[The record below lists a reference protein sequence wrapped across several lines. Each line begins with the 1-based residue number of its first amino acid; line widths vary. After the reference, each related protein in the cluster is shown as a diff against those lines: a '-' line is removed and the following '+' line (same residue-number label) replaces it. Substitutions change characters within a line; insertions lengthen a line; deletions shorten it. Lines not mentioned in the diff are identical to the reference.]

1 MKLVRNNLVRT
12 IALAVIAILV
22 TLTAASPAEA
32 GCMREYD
39 DCGHCARSAM
49 FEAIFELDLGA
60 LHDAY
65 LDGIDC
71 DIDFVHC
78 LMFAHH
84 HQYEC
89 GGV

>member
-1 MKLVRNNLVRT
+1 MRFVRNNLVRT
-12 IALAVIAILV
+12 IALAVITILA
-22 TLTAASPAEA
+22 TLTASSPAEA

-39 DCGHCARSAM
+39 DCGHCARTAM
-49 FEAIFELDLGA
+49 LDAVLDLDLRG